1 MAVDN
6 LYSYRDYFSLFLGF
20 FQTAF
25 DVLDPVGQ
33 ADDLQEN
40 RPADNGD
47 PRPWGKVTKYFRFP
61 CDFLAEIFAMSEII
75 RTFELCSKLLSL
87 EKTQILFGFLL
98 AYSYLCTVFRKR
110 ENMDNRQA
118 ALELG
123 QKPVGQLLWQY
134 ALPAIVAMTASSLY
148 NIIDRAMIGQIVGPE
163 AIAGLGITFPFM
175 NLSAAFG
182 AAVGVGSSTC
192 ISVKLG
198 QKDYRTA
205 ENLLGNTVTLNL
217 IIGFL
222 FMLVSLVF
230 LDPILLFFGA
240 SDATLPYARE
250 FMTVILLG
258 NMVTHMYFGMNA
270 VLRAAGKPKHAMY
283 ATLFTV
289 ACNIVLVV
297 VFVWWFRWGIRGAAL
312 ATVTSQTFA
321 LCWQMRIFSDKRELL
336 HLKRGIYR
344 LKAQLVSN
352 IIAIGI
358 SPFLMNVTSCVIV
371 IFMNNQFVRY
381 GGDMAVGAYSIANSV
396 VMVFFM
402 FVMGMNQ
409 GMQPIVGYNY
419 GAEKYDRMFRCLWL
433 TIACATAI
441 LLVGWT
447 LSMLFPHWIARIF
460 TTDATLLRLAA
471 KGIKLDMLV
480 FFVVGSQAVITN
492 FFQCIGKVKVS
503 IFLSLSRQ
511 LFLLLPMAYVFP
523 MYWDLDGVWY
533 SMPASDFGSFAMTIP
548 MLIWYMKRLKD

>member
-1 MAVDN
+1 
-6 LYSYRDYFSLFLGF
+6 
-20 FQTAF
+20 
-25 DVLDPVGQ
+25 
-33 ADDLQEN
+33 
-40 RPADNGD
+40 
-47 PRPWGKVTKYFRFP
+47 
-61 CDFLAEIFAMSEII
+61 
-75 RTFELCSKLLSL
+75 
-87 EKTQILFGFLL
+87 
-98 AYSYLCTVFRKR
+98 
-110 ENMDNRQA
+110 
-118 ALELG
+118 
-123 QKPVGQLLWQY
+123 
-134 ALPAIVAMTASSLY
+134 
-148 NIIDRAMIGQIVGPE
+148 MIGQIVGPE

-198 QKDYRTA
+198 QRDYETA
-205 ENLLGNTVTLNL
+205 EHLLGNTVTLNL

-222 FMLVSLVF
+222 FMVVCLLF

-240 SDATLPYARE
+240 SEVTLPYARE
-250 FMTVILLG
+250 FMIVILLG

-289 ACNIVLVV
+289 ACNIALVV
-297 VFVWWFRWGIRGAAL
+297 AFVWWFRWGIRGAAL
-312 ATVTSQTFA
+312 ATVTSQSLA
-321 LCWQMRIFSDKRELL
+321 LCWQMRIFSDKKELL

-344 LKAQLVSN
+344 LKSQLVRN

-433 TIACATAI
+433 TIAVATVI
-441 LLVGWT
+441 LLVGWG
-447 LSMLFPHWIARIF
+447 LSMLFPQYIARIF
-460 TTDATLLRLAA
+460 TTDQTLLHLSAR
-471 KGIKLDMLV
+471 GIRLDMLV
-480 FFVVGSQAVITN
+480 FFVVASQAVITN

-523 MYWDLDGVWY
+523 LFWDLDGVWY

-548 MLIWYMKRLKD
+548 MLMWYMRRLKSLRS

>member
-1 MAVDN
+1 
-6 LYSYRDYFSLFLGF
+6 
-20 FQTAF
+20 
-25 DVLDPVGQ
+25 
-33 ADDLQEN
+33 
-40 RPADNGD
+40 
-47 PRPWGKVTKYFRFP
+47 
-61 CDFLAEIFAMSEII
+61 
-75 RTFELCSKLLSL
+75 
-87 EKTQILFGFLL
+87 
-98 AYSYLCTVFRKR
+98 
-110 ENMDNRQA
+110 MDNKQA
-118 ALELG
+118 ALALG

-148 NIIDRAMIGQIVGPE
+148 NIIDRAMIGQVVGPE

-198 QKDYRTA
+198 QKDYDTA
-205 ENLLGNTVTLNL
+205 QHLLGNTVTLNL
-217 IIGFL
+217 IIGFV
-222 FMLVSLVF
+222 FMVVCLLF

-240 SDATLPYARE
+240 SEVTLPYARE

-270 VLRAAGKPKHAMY
+270 VLRAAGKPRHAMY

-297 VFVWWFRWGIRGAAL
+297 TFVWWFRWGIRGAAL
-312 ATVTSQTFA
+312 ATVTSQSLA
-321 LCWQMRIFSDKRELL
+321 MCWQMWIFSDKKELL

-344 LKAQLVSN
+344 LKSQLVKN

-358 SPFLMNVTSCVIV
+358 SPFLMQTTSCVIV

-381 GGDMAVGAYSIANSV
+381 GGDMAVGAYSIANSM

-402 FVMGMNQ
+402 FVMGMIQ

-419 GAEKYDRMFRCLWL
+419 GAEKYDRMFRCLWI

-441 LLVGWT
+441 LLVGWG
-447 LSMLFPHWIARIF
+447 LSMAFPRQIARIF
-460 TTDATLLRLAA
+460 TTDETLLDLSARGLV
-471 KGIKLDMLV
+471 IDMLV

-511 LFLLLPMAYVFP
+511 LFLLLPMAYIVPLF
-523 MYWDLDGVWY
+523 WDLDGVWY

-548 MLIWYMKRLKD
+548 MLMWYMKKLKVNSEK

>member
-1 MAVDN
+1 
-6 LYSYRDYFSLFLGF
+6 
-20 FQTAF
+20 
-25 DVLDPVGQ
+25 
-33 ADDLQEN
+33 
-40 RPADNGD
+40 
-47 PRPWGKVTKYFRFP
+47 
-61 CDFLAEIFAMSEII
+61 
-75 RTFELCSKLLSL
+75 
-87 EKTQILFGFLL
+87 
-98 AYSYLCTVFRKR
+98 
-110 ENMDNRQA
+110 MDNKQA

-123 QKPVGQLLWQY
+123 TKPVGQLLTQY

-148 NIIDRAMIGQIVGPE
+148 NIIDRAMIGQMVGPE

-182 AAVGVGSSTC
+182 AAVGVGASTC

-198 QKDYRTA
+198 QKDYKTA
-205 ENLLGNTVTLNL
+205 EHILGNTVTLNL

-222 FMLVSLVF
+222 FMAVSLIF
-230 LDPILLFFGA
+230 LDPILRFFGA
-240 SDATLPYARE
+240 SDVTLPYARE
-250 FMTVILLG
+250 FMIVILLG

-297 VFVWWFRWGIRGAAL
+297 AFVWWLRMGIRGAAL
-312 ATVTSQTFA
+312 ATVTSQTLA
-321 LCWQMRIFSDKRELL
+321 LCWQMHLFSDQKELL
-336 HLKRGIYR
+336 HLRRGIYK
-344 LKAQLVSN
+344 LKKNLVRN
-352 IIAIGI
+352 IIAIGV
-358 SPFLMNVTSCVIV
+358 SPFLMQTTSCVIV

-381 GGDMAVGAYSIANSV
+381 GGDMAVGAYSIANSM

-402 FVMGMNQ
+402 FVMGMTQ

-433 TIACATAI
+433 TIAAATAI
-441 LLVGWT
+441 LLVGWS
-447 LSMLFPHWIARIF
+447 LSMFFPRQIVRIF
-460 TTDATLLRLAA
+460 TTDPTLLDLSAH
-471 KGIKLDMLV
+471 GLVLDMLV

-511 LFLLLPMAYVFP
+511 LLLLLPMAYVFP
-523 MYWDLDGVWY
+523 LFWGLDGVWY
-533 SMPASDFGSFAMTIP
+533 SMPLSDFGSFAMTIP
-548 MLIWYMKRLKD
+548 LLWWYMKRIRESSRASLAIVRNP